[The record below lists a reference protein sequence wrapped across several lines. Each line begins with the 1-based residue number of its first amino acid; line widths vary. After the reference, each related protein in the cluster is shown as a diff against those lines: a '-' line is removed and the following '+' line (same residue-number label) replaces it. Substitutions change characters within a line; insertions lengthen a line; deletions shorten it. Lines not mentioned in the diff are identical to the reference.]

1 MQLSIIAINF
11 AYAVFGVVLMFL
23 SYRLIDK
30 LTPEVNFPEE
40 LRKGNVA
47 VAIFIAAIFVSIAII
62 IGNSLN

>member
-1 MQLSIIAINF
+1 MQLSIIGINL

-47 VAIFIAAIFVSIAII
+47 VAIFIAAIFVSIAMI
-62 IGNSLN
+62 IGHALN